1 MAVKQSDYMH
11 ELKESLITRMPP
23 DELADILRD
32 YESFFAA
39 GREEGRSEEDIA
51 RELGSPAFLA
61 RTLLAEL
68 EPSLLQP
75 PIPQPVSRPVSP
87 SVQPDQH
94 LARPGVRICAFAI
107 DVLIA
112 VLPASLVA
120 FIVGLAAL
128 PFLLIVAGPSPL
140 AGASL
145 YLGFHAFTV
154 MDSVGVAVSQGVS
167 QTIHSTGIMME
178 EVGRQ
183 NYQEMFQTVNR
194 LSPLPRYLPIIALLF
209 YLLYAP
215 VCTLLL
221 RGQTLGKRLMRIQ
234 VRQNDNQIARRSALF
249 FREFLGKLLLNSIP
263 IVPLISLFTLLLT
276 KEHKTLHD
284 MLADT
289 TVTEE

>member
-1 MAVKQSDYMH
+1 MKQSDYMH

-23 DELADILRD
+23 EELADILRD

-61 RTLLAEL
+61 RTLLAEDGSYV
-68 EPSLLQP
+68 PPP
-75 PIPQPVSRPVSP
+75 PIAQPGPQPAST

-112 VLPASLVA
+112 VLPASIVA
-120 FIVGLAAL
+120 FMVGLAAL
-128 PFLLIVAGPSPL
+128 PFLLIIAAPSPL

-154 MDSVGVAVSQGVS
+154 MDSVGVAVQQGMS
-167 QTIHSTGIMME
+167 QTIDSTGVIMG

-183 NYQEMFQTVNR
+183 NYQEMFQTANR
-194 LSPLPRYLPIIALLF
+194 LSPLPRYLSIMALLF
-209 YLLYAP
+209 YLLYVP
-215 VCTLLL
+215 VCTLFL

-234 VRQNDNQIARRSALF
+234 VRQNGNQTVRRSALF